1 MASLADVF
9 KVVIDLKSEGII
21 NQYAVG
27 GAMAVLFYAEPA
39 RTYALDVFVDLPP
52 PASGITI
59 LTPIY
64 DRLKALGG
72 KADMEHIIV
81 YGVPVQFLPSH
92 TELVDEAIN
101 SAVVHNYEGVPVRVV
116 RPEHLIALAFQA
128 GGARRRERVGLLM
141 EAGAVDSATLRAIME
156 RHDLMKFWRE
166 DFEGGDA

>member
-9 KVVIDLKSEGII
+9 KVVNDLKSEGII
-21 NQYAVG
+21 LEYAVG

-39 RTYALDVFVDLPP
+39 RTYDLDVFVVLPP
-52 PASGITI
+52 SSSPITT

-64 DRLKALGG
+64 DRLKESGG

-81 YGVPVQFLPSH
+81 HGVPVQFLPSY
-92 TELVDEAIN
+92 TELVDEAI
-101 SAVVHNYEGVPVRVV
+101 AAAIVHDYEGVPVRVV

-141 EAGAVDSATLRAIME
+141 EAGAIDSATLRAIME
-156 RHDLMKFWRE
+156 KHDLMSFWRE
-166 DFEGGDA
+166 DFDGDG